1 MNMSRIKI
9 IAEAM
14 KPHVPKAKNLSETEP
29 RFRAPGGKPPLQLEK
44 SYNRHGGLNEK
55 EPKTKG

>member
-1 MNMSRIKI
+1 MSRIKI
-9 IAEAM
+9 IQDAM
-14 KPHVPKAKNLSETEP
+14 KPSVPKSKNLNETEP

-44 SYNRHGGLNEK
+44 SYNRSGGYNEK